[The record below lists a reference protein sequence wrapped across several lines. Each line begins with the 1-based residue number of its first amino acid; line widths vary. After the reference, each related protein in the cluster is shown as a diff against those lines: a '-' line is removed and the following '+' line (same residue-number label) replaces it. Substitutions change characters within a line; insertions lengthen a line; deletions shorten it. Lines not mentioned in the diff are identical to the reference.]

1 VVTVPTVRCPRRGL
15 REGRPGNVWRALRDD
30 MRGQDL
36 VELVLTLPI
45 LLVVAF
51 GILELGSLLDIQH
64 SLSGLTR
71 EGANI
76 ASRGASLDSVVQVT
90 VQNGNSWKLA
100 AGGSVIAS
108 RVDIQGGVPRVTAQ
122 RAGGSLGAQ
131 SRLGQNGQIAA
142 PLVGQGLAN
151 GTSYYVVEVFLPYRA
166 FTPLRNFV
174 SSVVPDT
181 LYDRT
186 LF

>member
-1 VVTVPTVRCPRRGL
+1 MPVPK
-15 REGRPGNVWRALRDD
+15 RPGGARRIRSGRLLRALRDD
-30 MRGQDL
+30 TRGQDL
-36 VELVLTLPI
+36 VELVLTLPV

-64 SLSGLTR
+64 SMSGLTR

-90 VQNGNSWKLA
+90 VGNGSSWSLSTA
-100 AGGSVIAS
+100 GSVIAS
-108 RVDIQGGVPRVTAQ
+108 RVDVQAGVPRVTAQ
-122 RAGGSLGAQ
+122 RIGGSLGAA
-131 SRLGQNGQIAA
+131 SRVGQNGQIAT
-142 PLVGQGLAN
+142 PLVGQGLLD
-151 GTSYYVVEVFLPYRA
+151 GTSYYVVEVFLPYQP

>member
-1 VVTVPTVRCPRRGL
+1 MSADVGKTPGRRA
-15 REGRPGNVWRALRDD
+15 GRRRLLRALRDD
-30 MRGQDL
+30 TRGQDM
-36 VELVLTLPI
+36 VELVLTLPV

-51 GILELGSLLDIQH
+51 GILELGSLLDVQH

-90 VQNGNSWKLA
+90 VSNGGSWSLGTA
-100 AGGSVIAS
+100 GSVIAS
-108 RVDIQGGVPRVTAQ
+108 RIDVQGGAPRVTSQ
-122 RAGGSLGAQ
+122 REAGSLGAA
-131 SRLGQNGQIAA
+131 SRRGRNGQIAT
-142 PLVGQGLAN
+142 PLMGQGLLD
-151 GTSYYVVEVFLPYRA
+151 GTSYYVVEVFLPYQP
-166 FTPLRNFV
+166 FTPLRNLV
-174 SSVVPDT
+174 SSVVADT